1 MVIRV
6 LLADDHGV
14 LRDGVRR
21 LLEADAEMKV
31 VAVAD
36 TGREAVEKSAQLS
49 PDVVVMDIT
58 MPELNGIEAT
68 RSIVTKAPTT
78 GVVILSMHSSAGVI
92 RQALLAGARGYV
104 LKESAGDEVVRA
116 VRAVAAGRRFMG
128 DGVGDKLL
136 AEYPQGPSGP
146 GRVDRLTPRER
157 EILQLVAAGKSNA
170 EAAEIMGLSPR
181 TVETY
186 RGRLMQKLQLE
197 DLPSLVKFAIRH
209 GITSVE

>member
-21 LLEADAEMKV
+21 LLEVDAEIKV
-31 VAVAD
+31 VAVVD
-36 TGREAVEKSAQLS
+36 TGREAVGKSALLS

-68 RSIVTKAPTT
+68 RSIVTRAPAT
-78 GVVILSMHSSAGVI
+78 GVVILSMHSSAEII

-104 LKESAGDEVVRA
+104 LKESAGDEVLRA
-116 VRAVAAGRRFMG
+116 VHAVAAGRRFIG
-128 DGVGDKLL
+128 EGVGDKLF
-136 AEYPQGPSGP
+136 AEYSLGPTGHGGLDS
-146 GRVDRLTPRER
+146 LTPRER
-157 EILQLVAAGKSNA
+157 EILKLVAEGKSNA

-186 RGRLMQKLQLE
+186 RGRLNQKLRLE

-209 GITSVE
+209 GITSAE